1 AFPLGACGCRFKATG
16 LPNLIIIEVDPVE
29 RGGGMNWLKV
39 GAVVVGG
46 IVVFFVVDSLIHV
59 FLGLVTAIVF
69 VALVGGGIYAAAE
82 IAGANRRRRELKQER
97 ELHEERRPRRG
108 REPASDTRAVAR
120 PATPGVPAAHHD
132 VEDDLA
138 RLKREMGS

>member
-1 AFPLGACGCRFKATG
+1 
-16 LPNLIIIEVDPVE
+16 
-29 RGGGMNWLKV
+29 MNWLKV

-59 FLGLVTAIVF
+59 FLGLLTAIVF
-69 VALVGGGIYAAAE
+69 VAIVGGGVYAAAK
-82 IAGANRRRRELKQER
+82 IHGARKRRELRQRPEYYEEQQARHHSRQARDER
-97 ELHEERRPRRG
+97 TTDSR
-108 REPASDTRAVAR
+108 TAVVR
-120 PATPGVPAAHHD
+120 PAPGKPAPGPMASHHD

>member
-1 AFPLGACGCRFKATG
+1 
-16 LPNLIIIEVDPVE
+16 
-29 RGGGMNWLKV
+29 MNWLKV

-59 FLGLVTAIVF
+59 FLGLLTAIVF
-69 VALVGGGIYAAAE
+69 VALVGGGIYAAAK
-82 IAGANRRRRELKQER
+82 IAGARKRHRELKQRPER
-97 ELHEERRPRRG
+97 YEERQARRRP
-108 REPASDTRAVAR
+108 EPESDARTIVAR
-120 PATPGVPAAHHD
+120 PEPSAPAAHHD

>member
-1 AFPLGACGCRFKATG
+1 
-16 LPNLIIIEVDPVE
+16 
-29 RGGGMNWLKV
+29 MNWLKV

-59 FLGLVTAIVF
+59 FLGLLTAIVF
-69 VALVGGGIYAAAE
+69 VAIVGGGVYAAAK
-82 IAGANRRRRELKQER
+82 IHGARKRRELRKRPEYYEEQQARHHPRLARDER
-97 ELHEERRPRRG
+97 TADLR
-108 REPASDTRAVAR
+108 TTVAR
-120 PATPGVPAAHHD
+120 PAPGKPAPGTTTPRHD

>member
-1 AFPLGACGCRFKATG
+1 
-16 LPNLIIIEVDPVE
+16 
-29 RGGGMNWLKV
+29 MNWLKV

-59 FLGLVTAIVF
+59 FLGLLTAIVF
-69 VALVGGGIYAAAE
+69 VAIVGGGVYAAAK
-82 IAGANRRRRELKQER
+82 IHGARKRRELRQRPEYYEEQQARHHSRQARDER
-97 ELHEERRPRRG
+97 
-108 REPASDTRAVAR
+108 TAVVR
-120 PATPGVPAAHHD
+120 PAPGKPAPGTTASHHD